1 MSDRKHETRAVFTAT
16 LALTTPEE
24 RARYL
29 DQACQDKPELRQRV
43 EALLRAHDQASH
55 FLEADGHQKDH
66 LLEGP
71 GRMIGRYRLLEE
83 IGEGAFGRVYMAE
96 QTEPLRRKVALKI
109 IKAGMD
115 TREVI
120 ARFEAER
127 QALALMDHPNI
138 ARVLDAGATETGRPY
153 FVMELV
159 RGIPITDYCNQQR
172 LATAARLELFM
183 KVCAA
188 VQHAHQKGIIHRDL
202 KPSNIL
208 VTLIDGEPVPKV
220 IDFGVAKALGQKLT
234 EKTLFTAFQQMV
246 GTPAYMSPEQAALS
260 GVDVDGRSDIYS
272 LGVLLYELLTG
283 VTPFDPETLR
293 KAALDE
299 IRQMIRETEPAKPS
313 VRLTELTKRQ
323 RTEDRERRTEG
334 GGQKSADRSQKW
346 KEVQGD
352 LDWIVMK
359 ALEKDRGRR
368 YETAHALADDLRHH
382 LRHEPVLAGP
392 PTMRYRLGKFARRRR
407 TELIIAGSVAA
418 VIGIAAALSY
428 WQFVR
433 TREAEGVAASTRAQL
448 DTALSQPPAAS
459 RSTDSR
465 ARGVFNGLTLV
476 EKAVALSPDERYLA
490 YTDSTGAEQGV
501 AVRDLESGEV
511 RKITGSGKDALGID
525 RLSKELFAEAK
536 AFVTLGK
543 RPALAEMP
551 CGGYVWSPDSQWLAY
566 LWMGMPTPCPD
577 LRVLSPKAAAFHV
590 VLPPA
595 TNSYYAPLDWSP
607 DGQWLVCCRQHHRAL
622 FLVSVPQGQIRHL
635 ASLDSYTPPSLAWP
649 LPHARFSPDGK
660 YVVYTQPTGE
670 GEPGKRP
677 HTLSLA
683 EVATGASRPL
693 HVPGNCRTPIWSP
706 TQPAVLFTSDRLGS
720 WDLWGVS
727 VVGGKAVSDP
737 FPVQYGF
744 ECYELR
750 LTRSG
755 KLLVHRNVKPGDGY
769 TVVAPG
775 QASKSPEAPSLPGR
789 IYFSM
794 NGRLHAMTVED
805 GKTALTPLGYPA
817 PPSRALHGGHRWFLE
832 IRDMP
837 SANTNGPPR
846 ELFAVRDDAR
856 PDQTVQLTD
865 LPGIGQMTRIHV
877 FSFGSFRRGQEQDR
891 IINWAR
897 DAARGL
903 DDGLISWAAHKPMEP
918 GAQAGPP
925 SGPPSHPGIY
935 VARVAFDAAGNI
947 TGLAEPLSSEPIVT
961 QATTHDWSPDGRHL
975 VYTVPGFLTQS
986 RTNAL
991 KILHVATGLSSL
1003 LTEGEAPAWSPD
1015 GNWIAFHRGNASL
1028 HVIRPDGS
1036 GLRTLGRNDPPRGM
1050 EFLGVP
1056 RPGFRRVVWAPDS
1069 KALVYA
1075 FWEYGGPNPTYHHLF
1090 YRPLRGGEP
1099 QCLTPDLMTDASPIV
1114 WLEGGQ

>member
-323 RTEDRERRTEG
+323 RTEDRGRRTEG

-490 YTDSTGAEQGV
+490 YTDWTQGEGGV
-501 AVRDLESGEV
+501 TVRRLESGKL
-511 RKITGSGKDALGID
+511 RKFVGSGRDALGIFEFTQD
-525 RLSKELFAEAK
+525 LYAQAMKRLSL
-536 AFVTLGK
+536 TNQ
-543 RPALAEMP
+543 PAVFEMP
-551 CGGYVWSPDSQWLAY
+551 FEGYAWSPDARWLAY
-566 LWMGMPTPCPD
+566 LWMAPPTHKPD
-577 LRVLSPKAAAFHV
+577 LRIVAPETGEFRLLVPVLSASDF
-590 VLPPA
+590 
-595 TNSYYAPLDWSP
+595 NYYEPQDWSP
-607 DGQWLVCCRQHHRAL
+607 DGKWLVCARRNEPGLAA
-622 FLVSVPQGQIRHL
+622 VSVPEGQVRL
-635 ASLDSYTPPSLAWP
+635 LVSFSSNAVE
-649 LPHARFSPDGK
+649 HARFSPDGQH
-660 YVVYTQPTGE
+660 VVYSRPTGE
-670 GEPGKRP
+670 GEPGKPPP
-677 HTLSLA
+677 HALYVTA
-683 EVATGASRPL
+683 VATGATRPL
-693 HVPGNCRTPIWSP
+693 NLPGNCRTPIWSP
-706 TQPAVLFTSDRLGS
+706 NQPVILFTSDRLRT
-720 WDLWGVS
+720 WDLWGVH
-727 VVGGKAVSDP
+727 VKDGKTVSEP

-744 ECYELR
+744 ECYSLK
-750 LTRSG
+750 LTRAG
-755 KLLVHRNVKPGDGY
+755 KLLVHRDVKPGDGY
-769 TVVAPG
+769 TIVVPRSDSAPLG
-775 QASKSPEAPSLPGR
+775 VESLAGR
-789 IYFSM
+789 LYFTM
-794 NGRLHAMTVED
+794 DGRLHAMTVKD
-805 GKTALTPLGYPA
+805 AKRTLTPLGYPA
-817 PPSRALHGGHRWFLE
+817 PPSRALHRGHRWFLE

-856 PDQTVQLTD
+856 PDQAIQLTD
-865 LPGIGQMTRIHV
+865 LPGIGQMTGIHV
-877 FSFGSFRRGQEQDR
+877 FSLGALRRGQERNR

-897 DAARGL
+897 DANRGL
-903 DDGLISWAAHKPMEP
+903 DDGLISWTASKPVKP
-918 GAQAGPP
+918 GTRPGPSAG
-925 SGPPSHPGIY
+925 SGIY

-986 RTNAL
+986 RTNML
-991 KILHVATGLSSL
+991 KILDVATGQSAL

-1015 GNWIAFHRGNASL
+1015 GNWIAFHRRNASL
-1028 HVIRPDGS
+1028 HIIKPDGS
-1036 GLRTLGRNDPPRGM
+1036 DLRNLGRMDPPAGM
-1050 EFLGVP
+1050 KGWLSPPG
-1056 RPGFRRVVWAPDS
+1056 PGFYRIVWSPDS
-1069 KALVYA
+1069 KAMVYEL
-1075 FWEYGGPNPTYHHLF
+1075 WEYGGLGAAYHQLF
-1090 YRPLRGGEP
+1090 YRALSGGEP
-1099 QCLTPDLMTDASPIV
+1099 QCLTPDFMTDASPIA
-1114 WLEGGQ
+1114 WLEGER